1 MKIAIGVLTV
11 VLASTITVGILG
23 SPQSAA
29 PSGPTPPAW
38 AYPVNPPAPAG
49 ARGGQPAAAAAPA
62 ADAPRTVPGSSVSLT
77 LAQTRDL
84 FNVPDWHPDNHPP
97 APDIVLHG
105 RRPDVRACGYCHLP
119 NGQGRP
125 ENSSLAGLPASYI
138 MQQMA
143 DFKNGLRKSSEPRM
157 GPPAAMVTLAKAA
170 SDEDNRVA
178 AEYFASFKMKP
189 WIRVVETNTVPKSRV
204 QASMWVAVEGGETEP
219 IGQRIVE
226 VPENLE
232 RTELRDSASGFVAY
246 VPTGSVKKGEALVKT
261 GGAGKTVQCGMCHGA
276 DLKGLGPVPGF
287 AGRSPSYMVRQL
299 FDMKNGAR
307 KGEWSALM
315 KAALANLTDEDFV
328 SIAAYA
334 ASLAP

>member
-1 MKIAIGVLTV
+1 MRTQTLSLLLVLTV
-11 VLASTITVGILG
+11 AIAV
-23 SPQSAA
+23 A
-29 PSGPTPPAW
+29 PAMPLQEQLPSW

-49 ARGGQPAAAAAPA
+49 ARGGAPAAAAP
-62 ADAPRTVPGSSVSLT
+62 DNPRTVPGSSVSLT
-77 LAQTRDL
+77 MAQTRDL

-138 MQQMA
+138 IQQMA

-170 SDEDNRVA
+170 SDEDNRA
-178 AEYFASFKMKP
+178 AAAYFASFKLKP
-189 WIRVVETNTVPKSRV
+189 WIRVVEAAMVPKSKV
-204 QASMWVAVEGGETEP
+204 QASMYVAEEGGATEP
-219 IGQRIVE
+219 IGMRIVE
-226 VPENLE
+226 LPEDLG
-232 RTELRDSASGFVAY
+232 RTELRDSNSGFVAY
-246 VPTGSVKKGEALVKT
+246 APPGSIKKGEALVKT
-261 GGAGKTVQCGMCHGA
+261 GGAGKTVQCAMCHGA
-276 DLKGLGPVPGF
+276 DLKGLGPVPGL

-299 FDMKNGAR
+299 VDMKRGSRN
-307 KGEWSALM
+307 GEWTALM
-315 KAALANLTDEDFV
+315 KAAVDKLTDEDLV
-328 SIAAYA
+328 SIGAYL